1 MSSLKNKDKVQ
12 ATKYW
17 RSYEQLAETP
27 EFKKFLERE
36 FPEGASE
43 FNDPIGRRK
52 FLTLMGASMAL
63 AGLAGCRRPVEKIVP
78 YVKAPE
84 DVIPGVPKYYAT
96 TLTLGTS
103 AYGVLVESHEG
114 RPTKIEGNEK
124 HPSTLGRANALLQ
137 AAILNLYDPDRSKF
151 ILNSGAQKTWDDFA
165 AFWAEQH
172 AKYSAN
178 RGEGLAVLAES
189 FSSPTLFRLKKE
201 FERAFPRAKW
211 VTYESVSDENI
222 HEGMRIATGR
232 PMVPQYHFDKAKV
245 VLSLDADFLQT
256 ESESIL
262 NNKGFADSRRITSE
276 KDSMSRLYVV
286 EPVFSITGSMADHR
300 LSLQARQI
308 GAFTAA
314 LALELKKQGLRLD
327 TTGLGGY
334 ANHDF
339 DKKWLTE
346 VAKDLRAAGRNALVV
361 AGRRQPA
368 AVHALVFAI
377 NKALGAA
384 GNTVSWYAPVDKTLP
399 DRKATAALIDDMA
412 RGAISTLFIL
422 GGNPAYDAPS
432 AARFAAA
439 MRKVENTIH
448 LSSHVDETSSRATWH
463 LPRTHSLEQWGDA
476 RAADGTVSVVQP
488 LILPLYGAYS
498 DVEVVNF
505 LTSNAHKTAHELVRQ
520 TLKKVVPATASDKAW
535 RKVLHDGL
543 AEKTAL
549 SARVPA
555 VKSSAI
561 ARAVAANPFP
571 KDKAS
576 AESPEIVFTASASVH
591 DGRYAN
597 NGWLQ
602 ELPDPVTK
610 IAWDNA
616 ALMNRKTAEA
626 LGVASRQIITIAR
639 GDKTA
644 RFPVWVLPGVAE
656 NTIVL
661 EVGYGRTHSG
671 RVGDNVGFDVSP
683 LRSADAWDFATGMK
697 VIPSNESWVIANT
710 QDHNV
715 MEGRPIVREAT
726 LEEYRHEPNFAPEM
740 VEYPTVKGPDGKPML
755 FSLWEDHTYESG
767 YQWGMSIDLN
777 VCTGCNACTIACQS
791 ENNVPIVGKEQVHN
805 GREMHWLRMDRY
817 FVSDDENEENLDDPR
832 MVHQPMGCQHC
843 EMAPCEQ
850 VCPVAATVH
859 DKEGLNVMT
868 YNRCIGTRY
877 CANNCPY
884 KVRRFNFFNFTKD
897 TPEVVKMAM
906 NPDVT
911 VRFRG
916 VMEKCTY
923 CLQRINEAKIVAKR
937 EGRTLQDGDVVTAC
951 QQTCPTDAIVFGNIN
966 DPESRVSKLKKQN
979 RDYALLAELNVRPR
993 TTYLAKIRNPNP
1005 ALVTAEKTEHV

>member
-1 MSSLKNKDKVQ
+1 MSSLKNKEKVQ

-27 EFKKFLERE
+27 EFKKLLHRE

-43 FNDPIGRRK
+43 FTDPIGRRK
-52 FLTLMGASMAL
+52 FMSLMGASMAL

-84 DVIPGVPKYYAT
+84 EIIPGVPKYYAT
-96 TLTLGTS
+96 TLTLATS

-114 RPTKIEGNEK
+114 RPTKIEGNEL

-137 AAILNLYDPDRSKF
+137 AEILNLYDPDRSKF
-151 ILNSGAQKTWDDFA
+151 VLNAGARKTWDDFA
-165 AFWAEQH
+165 AFWAGQYE
-172 AKYSAN
+172 KYTAN
-178 RGEGLAVLAES
+178 GGAGLAVLAES
-189 FSSPTLFRLKKE
+189 FTSPTLFRLKKQ
-201 FERAFPRAKW
+201 FQRTFPKARW

-222 HEGMRIATGR
+222 HEGVRIATGKALL
-232 PMVPQYHFDKAKV
+232 PKYHFDKASV

-256 ESESIL
+256 ESESIH
-262 NNKGFADSRRITSE
+262 NNKSFADSRRITSE
-276 KDSMSRLYVV
+276 HDSMSRLYVV

-327 TTGLGGY
+327 TSGLADY
-334 ANHDF
+334 AQHDF
-339 DKKWLTE
+339 DKKWLAA
-346 VAKDLRAAGRNALVV
+346 VAEDLRSAAGKALVV

-368 AVHALVFAI
+368 AVHALVYAI

-384 GNTVSWYAPVDKTLP
+384 GKTVSWYEPVDKTLP
-399 DRKATAALIDDMA
+399 DRKATMALIDDMA
-412 RGAISTLFIL
+412 RGAVSTLFIL

-432 AARFAAA
+432 ASRFAAA
-439 MRKVENTIH
+439 MRKVENSIH
-448 LSSHVDETSSRATWH
+448 LSSHVNETSSRATWH
-463 LPRTHSLEQWGDA
+463 LPRTHGLEQWGDA
-476 RAADGTVSVVQP
+476 RATDGTVSVVQP
-488 LILPLYGAYS
+488 LILPLYGAFS
-498 DVEVVNF
+498 DIEVVNF
-505 LTSNAHKTAHELVRQ
+505 LSTNTHETAHALVRK
-520 TLKKVVPATASDKAW
+520 TMKKAVPATSTDKGW
-535 RKVLHDGL
+535 RKILHDGL
-543 AEKTAL
+543 AEKTGLSAKAPAVRASAISRAL
-549 SARVPA
+549 S
-555 VKSSAI
+555 SQ
-561 ARAVAANPFP
+561 PFA
-571 KDKAS
+571 KDKAT
-576 AESPEIVFTASASVH
+576 EKNPELVFATSASVY

-626 LGVASRQIITIAR
+626 LGVANRQIITLAR
-639 GDKTA
+639 GDKSA
-644 RFPVWVLPGVAE
+644 RFPVWILPGVAE

-661 EVGYGRTHSG
+661 EVGYGRTSSG

-683 LRSADAWDFATGMK
+683 LRTSDSWDFTTGVQ
-697 VIPSNESWVIANT
+697 VIASNESWMIANT

-740 VEYPTVKGPDGKPML
+740 VEYPTVPGPDGKPKL

-767 YQWGMSIDLN
+767 NQWGMSIDLN

-791 ENNVPIVGKEQVHN
+791 ENNIPIVGKEQVHN

-817 FVSDDENEENLDDPR
+817 FVSEDEESMDEPQ

-877 CANNCPY
+877 CSNNCPY
-884 KVRRFNFFNFTKD
+884 KVRRFNFFNFTKEM
-897 TPEVVKMAM
+897 PEVVKMAM

-911 VRFRG
+911 IRFRG

-937 EGRTLQDGDVVTAC
+937 EGRELKDGDVVTAC

-966 DPESRVSKLKKQN
+966 DPESRVTKLKKQN
-979 RDYALLAELNVRPR
+979 RDYALLAELNIRPR

-1005 ALVTAEKTEHV
+1005 ALVSGEKTEHV